1 MRRVLSP
8 TLLLASSLLLWPPS
22 LAEEGPPPAGGDG
35 AAVDAFLAEW
45 GKRIEGMKSLRIRF
59 RQEKKLR
66 ILRKPRV
73 SEGDLAYAGGK
84 LSVIIRGRDGEIE
97 SEVRYRDGRLTIHYP
112 RLQRAEVVEV
122 GAGAGAPGGGG
133 GSFLPIFAGDPK
145 EMKKD
150 HEIRLVRRAGEPRA
164 DGAARMLDVLV
175 LTPRDPKSP
184 VKRIE
189 MAFENFEMKEYVQVD
204 SSGDETRMAITSA
217 EQNVALPDERFT
229 GELPEG
235 TVVVPL
241 DGSPRRKQ

>member
-1 MRRVLSP
+1 MRLSSRRA
-8 TLLLASSLLLWPPS
+8 LILASSLLLWLPA
-22 LAEEGPPPAGGDG
+22 LAEEGPPPAGADG
-35 AAVDAFLAEW
+35 APVDAFLAEW

-59 RQEKKLR
+59 RQEKRLR

-84 LSVIIRGRDGEIE
+84 LSVIIRRDGEIE

-112 RLQRAEVVEV
+112 RLQRAEVVDV
-122 GAGAGAPGGGG
+122 GAGAGAPGG

-145 EMKKD
+145 EMKKN

-217 EQNVALPDERFT
+217 EENVAVPDERFT